1 MRQIVVNS
9 VRDVQVKI
17 LETMKYIDKIC
28 RENDI
33 TYYIM
38 GGTALGAVRHGGFI
52 PWDDDLDIFM
62 TPSEYEKFK
71 VAFEKENSDKFVIQ
85 EWRTAKNILNMPRF
99 V

>member
-1 MRQIVVNS
+1 MNQT
-9 VRDVQVKI
+9 VRDVQDKI
-17 LETMKYIDKIC
+17 LEIMLYIDKLC

-33 TYYIM
+33 TYHIM

-71 VAFEKENSDKFVIQ
+71 QVFVAEKN
-85 EWRTAKNILNMPRF
+85 KNYRR
-99 V
+99 